1 MTEYAVV
8 VLVALIASGLTL
20 FSGFGLG
27 SLLLPAFAFFF
38 PLEIAIAATAVV
50 HLANNGFKLLL
61 IGRWASKDVVIRFGV
76 PAVAA
81 AIGGAFLMVLLSKQ
95 RGLITTWD
103 LGGRACEITLI
114 GLTIGLLIVA
124 FSIVELVP
132 KLKGVQFSKK
142 ALPIGGALSGFFG
155 GLSGHQGALRSA
167 FLIRAGLD
175 KNQYVGTA
183 SVCSAMVDL
192 VRIVVYGLGMGF
204 FTKNYG
210 GVVGDAWGLVAA
222 ACGAAFVGSFFGSKL
237 VKKVTLEAVQ
247 VIVAVM
253 LLISALA
260 IAGGII

>member
-1 MTEYAVV
+1 MPEYAVV
-8 VLVALIASGLTL
+8 IVVALFASGLTL

-38 PLEIAIAATAVV
+38 PLEVAIAATAVV

-61 IGRWASKDVVIRFGV
+61 IGRWASKEVVILFGV
-76 PAVAA
+76 PAVVA
-81 AIGGAFLMVLLSKQ
+81 AIGGAFAMVLLSKQ
-95 RGLITTWD
+95 SVLITTWKL
-103 LGGRACEITLI
+103 LGRECTITWI
-114 GLTIGLLIVA
+114 GLIIGSLIVA

-132 KLKGVQFSKK
+132 KLKGIQFSKR

-167 FLIRAGLD
+167 FLIRSGLD

-192 VRIVVYGLGMGF
+192 VRLVVYGLGMGF

-210 GVVGDAWGLVAA
+210 GVVGEAWGLVAA
-222 ACGAAFVGSFFGSKL
+222 ASVAAFIGSFFGAKL
-237 VKKVTLEAVQ
+237 VKKVTMEAVQ

-253 LLISALA
+253 LLVSALA
-260 IAGGII
+260 IASGII